1 MSELPEEG
9 KNGNEPAE
17 HYGPSSW
24 DQIGPKPMAPTN
36 WVLTQERNWHRPAAA
51 LAAAGCSISKI
62 ARTLDKHRA
71 TVSNLFKQDAFW
83 VMVREELQE
92 VRQDVRKLFDN
103 EVARNLAVLA
113 ELRDNEST
121 PANAR
126 VNAVKEL
133 NDRSMGRPVQPIATA
148 QFLEPDV
155 SSDNVNEV
163 VAQLE
168 AEVDRMYA
176 KRHGLPAAASEDFGT
191 PCRPTSHDREE
202 SHANDD
208 D

>member
-1 MSELPEEG
+1 M
-9 KNGNEPAE
+9 
-17 HYGPSSW
+17 
-24 DQIGPKPMAPTN
+24 
-36 WVLTQERNWHRPAAA
+36 
-51 LAAAGCSISKI
+51 
-62 ARTLDKHRA
+62 
-71 TVSNLFKQDAFW
+71 
-83 VMVREELQE
+83 ELQE

-148 QFLEPDV
+148 QFVGPDV
-155 SSDNVNEV
+155 NSDNVNEIV
-163 VAQLE
+163 IKLE

-176 KRHGLPAAASEDFGT
+176 KRRSLPDAT
-191 PCRPTSHDREE
+191 TT
-202 SHANDD
+202 
-208 D
+208 

>member
-1 MSELPEEG
+1 
-9 KNGNEPAE
+9 
-17 HYGPSSW
+17 
-24 DQIGPKPMAPTN
+24 MAPTN

-103 EVARNLAVLA
+103 EVTRNLAVLA

-133 NDRSMGRPVQPIATA
+133 NDRSMGRPVHNRHGTV
-148 QFLEPDV
+148 LEPDV
-155 SSDNVNEV
+155 SSDNVIET
-163 VAQLE
+163 VARLE
-168 AEVDRMYA
+168 READALYT
-176 KRHGLPAAASEDFGT
+176 KRHGLPAAQ
-191 PCRPTSHDREE
+191 PQ
-202 SHANDD
+202 NDD
-208 D
+208 TDDVNDAD

>member
-1 MSELPEEG
+1 MSEPPEEG

-155 SSDNVNEV
+155 SSDNVVET
-163 VAQLE
+163 VARLE
-168 AEVDRMYA
+168 RETDALYA
-176 KRHGLPAAASEDFGT
+176 KRHGLPAAQ
-191 PCRPTSHDREE
+191 PQ
-202 SHANDD
+202 NDD
-208 D
+208 TDDVNDAD

>member
-1 MSELPEEG
+1 
-9 KNGNEPAE
+9 
-17 HYGPSSW
+17 
-24 DQIGPKPMAPTN
+24 MAPTN

-126 VNAVKEL
+126 VNAVK
-133 NDRSMGRPVQPIATA
+133 GIQRPVYGPAGSA
-148 QFLEPDV
+148 
-155 SSDNVNEV
+155 N
-163 VAQLE
+163 
-168 AEVDRMYA
+168 
-176 KRHGLPAAASEDFGT
+176 RHGTVFGAG
-191 PCRPTSHDREE
+191 RELR
-202 SHANDD
+202 
-208 D
+208 